1 MKRALIAAIIIPS
14 SLILAA
20 CSSEPE
26 VIAPAPLS
34 SSASSSPLL
43 IPAPTTGND
52 ATAAV
57 PSSTGATAV
66 PGALDTSNEMGS
78 PFTEA
83 ELAERGIE
91 PVVEEPLPVS
101 DNPAGSSLLEVVTAD
116 A

>member
-1 MKRALIAAIIIPS
+1 MKRVLIAAMIIPG

-20 CSSEPE
+20 CSSPSE
-26 VIAPAPLS
+26 VIAPAPPS
-34 SSASSSPLL
+34 SSTPVV
-43 IPAPTTGND
+43 IPAPTLGND
-52 ATAAV
+52 TTAV
-57 PSSTGATAV
+57 PAPADATAV
-66 PGALDTSNEMGS
+66 PGALDVPDEVGA